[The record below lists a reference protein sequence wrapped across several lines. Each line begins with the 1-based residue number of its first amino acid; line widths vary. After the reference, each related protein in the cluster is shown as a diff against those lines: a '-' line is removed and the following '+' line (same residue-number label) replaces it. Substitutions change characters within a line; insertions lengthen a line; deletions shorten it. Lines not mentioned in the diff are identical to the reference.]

1 MLAVFAVAMV
11 AVTLWGA
18 TPIVT
23 KIAVLEMPAEAVGL
37 LRVVV
42 AAAVTGPALVLFFRV
57 PRPQGARQIGL
68 VLVAVGGGFIAF
80 PLLFSLGVARTSA
93 SHAGLILAALP
104 LWTGMLG
111 TIIERSWPRWTW
123 FVGAAVALTGEILL
137 IGFDPQA
144 EAQGA
149 TLSGDLLVALGGIC
163 ASSGHVAGARLA
175 PRFGT
180 WSTALFGIT
189 LGGLILLP
197 VTLWS
202 GAATTLAE
210 ASLTG
215 WWSIGFLAAGSTLLA
230 FVAWYWAL
238 GRGGIARVGALQFA
252 QPVITLFFA
261 TLLLGEPLTAPLV
274 VATLIILTGVA
285 FTQRSG
291 RRRPAPGPGRAS
303 APAPRRAASAG
314 HNPRGR

>member
-23 KIAVLEMPAEAVGL
+23 KIAVQELPADAVGL
-37 LRVVV
+37 LRIVV
-42 AAAVTGPALVLFFRV
+42 AAAVTGPVLAMFFRI
-57 PRPQGARQIGL
+57 PRPSDLRQVGL

-80 PLLFSLGVARTSA
+80 PLLFSIGVGRTSA

-123 FVGAAVALTGEILL
+123 FLGAAVALTGEVLL

-144 EAQGA
+144 QAQGA
-149 TLSGDLLVALGGIC
+149 TLTGDLLVAIGGIC

-175 PRFGT
+175 PHFGT

-197 VTLWS
+197 VTIWS
-202 GAATTLAE
+202 GAAGDL
-210 ASLTG
+210 LQTG
-215 WWSIGFLAAGSTLLA
+215 LVGWLSIGFLAAGSTLLA

-261 TLLLGEPLTAPLV
+261 VLLLDEELTWPLV
-274 VATLIILTGVA
+274 GATTIILTGVA
-285 FTQRSG
+285 FTQRTG
-291 RRRPAPGPGRAS
+291 RRRSEPGPGSVSAPGRPPLAS
-303 APAPRRAASAG
+303 ARHRP
-314 HNPRGR
+314 